1 MGVAL
6 NQAVQ
11 WDWMPAWRYRCC
23 IVLTLGPSMTQFRLA
38 QKVETPPIYS
48 RNFLGLFEVTCYFPV
63 GNPPFGQ
70 SIVFFLLFSEL
81 FKQIQDFVG
90 GKLMFLGMRFWGIP
104 FSDRLMSHIDQF
116 FSRAGPPAATQESNA
131 QRMQSQNLLQR
142 HDVAKHT
149 ATGLDMADMGD
160 ADADAGFSSMNM
172 YPSFVPEKG
181 VSFFFGFRDQMVCGC
196 RSVQL

>member
-1 MGVAL
+1 
-6 NQAVQ
+6 
-11 WDWMPAWRYRCC
+11 
-23 IVLTLGPSMTQFRLA
+23 
-38 QKVETPPIYS
+38 
-48 RNFLGLFEVTCYFPV
+48 
-63 GNPPFGQ
+63 
-70 SIVFFLLFSEL
+70 
-81 FKQIQDFVG
+81 
-90 GKLMFLGMRFWGIP
+90 MFLGMRFWGIP

-181 VSFFFGFRDQMVCGC
+181 VSFF
-196 RSVQL
+196 SVSGIKWFVAVGVFSFDMPWLSLNQTQDGHNGGESVLSQIHEKRENSVHASKRLWADE

>member
-1 MGVAL
+1 LLFSSGKSTIWA
-6 NQAVQ
+6 
-11 WDWMPAWRYRCC
+11 
-23 IVLTLGPSMTQFRLA
+23 
-38 QKVETPPIYS
+38 IYS
-48 RNFLGLFEVTCYFPV
+48 
-63 GNPPFGQ
+63 
-70 SIVFFLLFSEL
+70 FFLLFSEL

-142 HDVAKHT
+142 HDVAKHP

-181 VSFFFGFRDQMVCGC
+181 VRFFFGFRDQMVCGC